1 MPDSTIHSIASLVK
15 AVERTGGRTGGR
27 KKRGCGKKWPKGRK
41 IRRTVSSARLQ
52 SANLGKGQWFAAGF
66 MVEFYKRENSHP
78 LRFAK
83 DFGEKS

>member
-1 MPDSTIHSIASLVK
+1 
-15 AVERTGGRTGGR
+15 
-27 KKRGCGKKWPKGRK
+27 
-41 IRRTVSSARLQ
+41 
-52 SANLGKGQWFAAGF
+52 LGKGQWFAAGF